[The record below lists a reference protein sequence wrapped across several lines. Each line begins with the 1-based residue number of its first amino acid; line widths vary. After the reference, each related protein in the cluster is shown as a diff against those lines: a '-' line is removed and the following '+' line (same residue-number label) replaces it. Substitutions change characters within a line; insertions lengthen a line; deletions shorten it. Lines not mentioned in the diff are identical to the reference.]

1 MATAEL
7 AQMTEQNRF
16 VLGCVDYETYKT
28 VADALGERPFRATF
42 DGRSIELM
50 TMSPRHEG
58 WKAVIG
64 RLIDALTEELEIEV
78 AAFGSMTMRRE
89 DLERGLEPDQC
100 YYVQNEPTVHGR
112 LDLDLEQDPPPDL
125 AIEVEVSRSAL
136 DRMGIYARLGIGEV
150 WRFDGE
156 QLQVVL
162 LNPSGT
168 YDPIEASRCFPML
181 PMEEFTRF
189 LRMREGTGDTQVV
202 RAFRAWVRANL
213 VRSPAAG
220 TSPPPAVS

>member
-7 AQMTEQNRF
+7 AQMTEPNRF
-16 VLGCVDYETYKT
+16 VLGYVDYQTYKT
-28 VADALGERPFRATF
+28 VADAFGERPFRATF

-58 WKAVIG
+58 WKAIIG
-64 RLIDALTEELEIEV
+64 RLLDTLTEELEIEV
-78 AAFGSMTMRRE
+78 AAFGSMTMRRD
-89 DLERGLEPDQC
+89 DLKRGLEPDQC
-100 YYVQNEPTVHGR
+100 YYVQHEPTVRGR
-112 LDLDLEQDPPPDL
+112 LDLDLEHDPPPDL

-156 QLQVVL
+156 SLQVVL
-162 LNPSGT
+162 LNDAGRYCPV
-168 YDPIEASRCFPML
+168 DASQCFPML
-181 PMEEFTRF
+181 PMEVFARF
-189 LRMREGTGDTQVV
+189 LRMREGTGDLQLV

-213 VRSPAAG
+213 APPSAAG
-220 TSPPPAVS
+220 GPPPPAVT